1 MQIRLESE
9 NSDLLKS
16 RRKATKHFSLH
27 SFVGKGRMSKI
38 RNASIPLSEPLNNRQ
53 QSPSLDG
60 LYQRTLYGQ
69 ETGRIEKF

>member
-1 MQIRLESE
+1 
-9 NSDLLKS
+9 
-16 RRKATKHFSLH
+16 
-27 SFVGKGRMSKI
+27 MSKI